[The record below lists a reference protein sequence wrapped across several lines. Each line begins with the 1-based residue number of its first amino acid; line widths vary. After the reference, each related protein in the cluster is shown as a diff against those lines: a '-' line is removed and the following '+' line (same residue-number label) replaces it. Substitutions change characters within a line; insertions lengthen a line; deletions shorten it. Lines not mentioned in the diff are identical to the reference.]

1 MSQEVHL
8 RPVTWL
14 DGEVL
19 YVPARLAP
27 RIRAHLALARGLR
40 DVAECLYRWPGLT
53 LAVGAVCLG
62 LASRAR

>member
-8 RPVTWL
+8 HPVAWL

-40 DVAECLYRWPGLT
+40 DFAECLYRWPRLT

-62 LASRAR
+62 LAFRAR